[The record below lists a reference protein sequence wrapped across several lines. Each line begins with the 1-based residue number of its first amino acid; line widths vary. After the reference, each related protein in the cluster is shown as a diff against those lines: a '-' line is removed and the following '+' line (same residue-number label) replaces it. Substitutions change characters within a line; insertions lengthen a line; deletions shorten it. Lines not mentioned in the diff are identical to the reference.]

1 MPGINL
7 EQLQCIGN
15 AVSAVAIVVSL
26 IYLSF
31 QIRQAEKYQR
41 ALMQQGRV
49 ARISAAAE
57 SYAHPAI
64 AEAINRGW
72 DGARD
77 ISPVQLRQFSFVC
90 RQLFIGAEDSFL
102 QHQDSLLNEAAYR
115 SCLASTKAYLSSPG
129 VRAMWRLTRDWY
141 EPGFRSFME
150 QLLKGVRAAPSDGLA
165 QWQAAVAEQPA
176 EVRNIRAV
184 HG

>member
-7 EQLQCIGN
+7 EQLQSIGN
-15 AVSAVAIVVSL
+15 AVSAVAIVISL

-57 SYAHPAI
+57 TYAHPAI

-102 QHQDSLLNEAAYR
+102 QHQDSLLNEAAYS
-115 SCLASTKAYLSSPG
+115 SCLASTKAYLSAPG

-150 QLLKGVRAAPSDGLA
+150 QLMKDVRTAPSDGLA
-165 QWQAAVAEQPA
+165 QWQAAVSEQPA
-176 EVRNIRAV
+176 GVRNIRAV

>member
-1 MPGINL
+1 MNL
-7 EQLQCIGN
+7 EQLQCLGN
-15 AVSAVAIVVSL
+15 GVSAVAILISL
-26 IYLSF
+26 VYLSL
-31 QIRQAEKYQR
+31 QVRQAEKYQR

-77 ISPVQLRQFSFVC
+77 ISPLQLRQFSFVC

-102 QHQDSLLNEAAYR
+102 QHQESLLNEAAYR

-129 VRAMWRLTRDWY
+129 VRAMWKLTRDWY
-141 EPGFRSFME
+141 EPGFRAFIE
-150 QLLKGVRAAPSDGLA
+150 QLMKEVRVTPSDGLA
-165 QWQAAVAEQPA
+165 QWQAALGEQPA
-176 EVRNIRAV
+176 EIRNIRAV